1 MANKSYRNLKEEV
14 WEQGLCSGC
23 GACVAVC
30 PADALH
36 FPALDP
42 GTAPFSPAYC
52 KEETDGVPCGA
63 CVAVCPRTGNRLPK
77 RMLGEYREI
86 WPARAGFDVP
96 RRQSGGA
103 VTALLSNALEEGL
116 VDAVVTIAE
125 DRFTLLPRSVVL
137 TSRDA
142 LVHEAGSRYQWW
154 VPLLASLKE
163 AVVERKYRRVAV
175 IGVPCAIQAL
185 RLMKESD
192 HQLVK
197 PFGRSIRLL
206 LGLFCTETF
215 DYRMLVDEILG
226 KGQGIAP
233 WEVKRLD
240 VKGRLEVTLE
250 GKPAVVLPLKDL
262 EAAVRPGCHAC
273 TDLTSVD
280 ADISAGA
287 VGSPKGYTTL
297 LVRTAEGK
305 SFVDRA
311 LASGRLE
318 KGDGE
323 VDLAA
328 IEKLAVQKAKRL
340 RTATPTTPKK

>member
-1 MANKSYRNLKEEV
+1 MAAKSCYRNLKEEV
-14 WEQGLCSGC
+14 WDQGLCSGC
-23 GACVAVC
+23 GACIAVC

-36 FPALDP
+36 FPARDP
-42 GTAPFSPAYC
+42 GTAPVSSGYC

-63 CVAVCPRTGNRLPK
+63 CVAVCPRAGDRAPK

-86 WPARAGFDVP
+86 WPARAGFEVP

-116 VDAVVTIAE
+116 IDAVVTIAE
-125 DRFTLLPRSVVL
+125 DRFTLMPRSVVI
-137 TSRDA
+137 TSREA

-163 AVVERKYRRVAV
+163 AVVERKHRRVAV
-175 IGVPCAIQAL
+175 VGVPCAIQAL
-185 RLMKESD
+185 RLVKESD
-192 HQLVK
+192 NQLVQ
-197 PFGRSIRLL
+197 PFGRSLRLL

-215 DYRMLVDEILG
+215 DYRILVEQVLG
-226 KGQGIAP
+226 KEQGVAP

-240 VKGRLEVTLE
+240 VKGKLEVTLE
-250 GKPAVVLPLKDL
+250 GKPALVLPLASL

-273 TDLTSVD
+273 TDLTAVD

-287 VGSPKGYTTL
+287 VGSPKGFTTL
-297 LVRTAEGK
+297 VVRTPEGK
-305 SFVDRA
+305 AFADRA
-311 LASGRLE
+311 LASGRLV
-318 KGDGE
+318 KGEGT

-328 IEKLAVQKAKRL
+328 IEKLAGTKSKR
-340 RTATPTTPKK
+340 RKM

>member
-1 MANKSYRNLKEEV
+1 MAKKSYRNLKDEV
-14 WEQGLCSGC
+14 WDQGLCSGC

-42 GTAPFSPAYC
+42 GTAPFPPAYC
-52 KEETDGVPCGA
+52 KEDTDGVPCGA
-63 CVAVCPRTGNRLPK
+63 CVAVCPRTRDRVPK
-77 RMLGEYREI
+77 QMLGEYREI

-103 VTALLSNALEEGL
+103 VSAILSHALEEGL
-116 VDAVVTIAE
+116 IDAVVTIAE
-125 DRFTLLPRSVVL
+125 DRFTLLPRSVVI
-137 TSRDA
+137 TSQEA

-163 AVVERKYRRVAV
+163 AVVEKKYRRVAV

-192 HQLVK
+192 HPLVR

-215 DYRMLVDEILG
+215 DYRVLVEEILG
-226 KGQGIAP
+226 KGHGVAP

-240 VKGRLEVTLE
+240 VKGKLEVTLE
-250 GKPAVVLPLKDL
+250 GERSVVLPLKNL

-273 TDLTSVD
+273 TDLTAVD

-287 VGSPKGYTTL
+287 VGSPKGFTTVI
-297 LVRTAEGK
+297 VRTPGGK
-305 SFVDRA
+305 AFVDRA

-318 KGDGE
+318 KGEGG

-328 IEKLAVQKAKRL
+328 IEKLAAVKAKR
-340 RTATPTTPKK
+340 RKMPTMPEK

>member
-1 MANKSYRNLKEEV
+1 MAAKSYRNLKEEV
-14 WEQGLCSGC
+14 WDQGLCSGC

-36 FPALDP
+36 FPARDP
-42 GTAPFSPAYC
+42 GTAPVSSGYC

-63 CVAVCPRTGNRLPK
+63 CVSVCPRAGDRAPK

-86 WPARAGFDVP
+86 WPARAGFEVP

-103 VTALLSNALEEGL
+103 VSALLTHALEEGL
-116 VDAVVTIAE
+116 IDAVVTIAE

-137 TSRDA
+137 TSREA
-142 LVHEAGSRYQWW
+142 LIHEAGSRYQWW

-175 IGVPCAIQAL
+175 VGVPCAIQAL
-185 RLMKESD
+185 RLAKESD

-197 PFGRSIRLL
+197 PFGRSLRLL

-215 DYRMLVDEILG
+215 DYRLLIENVLG
-226 KGQGIAP
+226 KEHGIAP

-240 VKGRLEVTLE
+240 VKGKLEVTLE
-250 GKPAVVLPLKDL
+250 EKPALVLPLKSL
-262 EAAVRPGCHAC
+262 EATVRPGCHAC
-273 TDLTSVD
+273 TDLTAVD

-287 VGSPKGYTTL
+287 VGSPEGFTTL
-297 LVRTAEGK
+297 VVRTPEGK
-305 SFVDRA
+305 AFADMA
-311 LASGRLE
+311 LASGRLV
-318 KGDGE
+318 KGEGS

-328 IEKLAVQKAKRL
+328 IEKLAAVKAKR
-340 RTATPTTPKK
+340 RGRSTKK